1 MFFRVSL
8 SSLAVPGRPV
18 RALLLALAASS
29 LLGACAPLLVGGVVA
44 TGVTA
49 ADRRTTGTQLEDSR
63 IETRTAARISD
74 QLGDRGHVNINSYNR
89 QVLLT
94 GEVANDADKAAA
106 EQAAARVENV
116 RAVVNELAVMG
127 TSTLSQRSSDVLVT
141 SRVKGNLIDAKDIS
155 SSAFKVVTER
165 GTVYLLGRVTLR
177 EADRATDLARRTAG
191 VLKVVRLFEIVS
203 EEDLLEMQSP
213 NGGNSGASGPDNV
226 AGSGR
231 PM

>member
-1 MFFRVSL
+1 MTQISL
-8 SSLAVPGRPV
+8 VRAARHRAPWVMLAVC
-18 RALLLALAASS
+18 AS
-29 LLGACAPLLVGGVVA
+29 LMLGACAPLLLGGAVA
-44 TGVTA
+44 TGVTV
-49 ADRRTTGTQLEDSR
+49 ADRRTTGAQLDDSR
-63 IETRTAARISD
+63 IESRTAARITD
-74 QLGDRGHVNINSYNR
+74 QIGDKGHVNVTSYNR

-94 GEVANDADKAAA
+94 GEVASDADKAAA
-106 EQAAARVENV
+106 EQAAGRIENV
-116 RAVVNELAVMG
+116 RAVVNELAVLAN
-127 TSTLSQRSSDVLVT
+127 SSLSQRSSDVLVT
-141 SRVKGNLIDAKDIS
+141 SRVKGNLIDAKDLN

-191 VLKVVRLFEIVS
+191 VLKVVRLFEIIT

-213 NGGNSGASGPDNV
+213 AGGNSGSGTPDNV